1 MTTTKPTS
9 SPTTTA
15 STSRTKTTT
24 TGAASTPKTL
34 KTPKTPKTSRAA
46 AAPTPNTGPSM
57 GAAAGAT
64 LRALN
69 PVTIAKTVLPV
80 RQTPVQQI
88 AFYGAVTALAA
99 VGVIEAPLAAVVIG
113 GHLLHRS
120 RNPIAES
127 VGEALDEAR

>member
-1 MTTTKPTS
+1 MSTTTGPKARTK
-9 SPTTTA
+9 PTTTA
-15 STSRTKTTT
+15 ASATPTETAPTS
-24 TGAASTPKTL
+24 
-34 KTPKTPKTSRAA
+34 
-46 AAPTPNTGPSM
+46 AAPGRI
-57 GAAAGAT
+57 GAVAGGA

-69 PVTIAKTVLPV
+69 PVAIAKTILPV
-80 RQTPVQQI
+80 RQTPIQQI
-88 AFYGAVTALAA
+88 AFYGTVIALAG

>member
-24 TGAASTPKTL
+24 TGAASP
-34 KTPKTPKTSRAA
+34 PKTSKTSPAA

>member
-24 TGAASTPKTL
+24 TGAAS
-34 KTPKTPKTSRAA
+34 TPKTPKTSRAA

>member
-1 MTTTKPTS
+1 LTTTKPTS

-24 TGAASTPKTL
+24 TGAASTP

>member
-24 TGAASTPKTL
+24 TGAASTP

>member
-1 MTTTKPTS
+1 LTTTKPTS

-24 TGAASTPKTL
+24 TAAASPP
-34 KTPKTPKTSRAA
+34 KTPKTSKTSRAA

>member
-1 MTTTKPTS
+1 MTTTEPTAR
-9 SPTTTA
+9 PTTTA

-24 TGAASTPKTL
+24 GAASTPKT
-34 KTPKTPKTSRAA
+34 PRAA
-46 AAPTPNTGPSM
+46 AAPTPNTGPSV

-69 PVTIAKTVLPV
+69 PVTIARTVLPV

>member
-1 MTTTKPTS
+1 MSTTETTS
-9 SPTTTA
+9 RPTTTA
-15 STSRTKTTT
+15 STSRTKTST
-24 TGAASTPKTL
+24 TGAASTPKT
-34 KTPKTPKTSRAA
+34 PRAA
-46 AAPTPNTGPSM
+46 AVPTPNTGSSM

-69 PVTIAKTVLPV
+69 PVTIARTVLPV

-88 AFYGAVTALAA
+88 AFYGAVAALAA

>member
-1 MTTTKPTS
+1 LSTTEPTAR
-9 SPTTTA
+9 PTTTA

-24 TGAASTPKTL
+24 GAASKTSKTS
-34 KTPKTPKTSRAA
+34 KTPKTPRAA
-46 AAPTPNTGPSM
+46 AAPTPNTGPSV

-69 PVTIAKTVLPV
+69 PVTIARTVLPV

>member
-1 MTTTKPTS
+1 LTTTEPTAR
-9 SPTTTA
+9 PTTTA

-24 TGAASTPKTL
+24 GAASTPKT
-34 KTPKTPKTSRAA
+34 PRAA
-46 AAPTPNTGPSM
+46 AAPTPNTGPSV

-69 PVTIAKTVLPV
+69 PVTIARTVLPV

>member
-1 MTTTKPTS
+1 MSTTKPTS

-24 TGAASTPKTL
+24 TGAASTPKT
-34 KTPKTPKTSRAA
+34 PKTPKTSRAA
-46 AAPTPNTGPSM
+46 APPTPNTGPSM

-127 VGEALDEAR
+127 VDEALDEAR

>member
-1 MTTTKPTS
+1 LTTTKPTS

-24 TGAASTPKTL
+24 TGAASP
-34 KTPKTPKTSRAA
+34 PKTSKTSPAA

-99 VGVIEAPLAAVVIG
+99 VGVSEAPLAAVVIG

>member
-24 TGAASTPKTL
+24 TAAASPP
-34 KTPKTPKTSRAA
+34 KTPKTSKTSRAA